1 MPTPRR
7 TAAATGPTGVVTL
20 TAAERARTVA
30 ARGGPATVLP
40 GEGGGRVPPE
50 LHYAADDGTTLL
62 LVRAEH
68 PLVAAAGAAA
78 RGELPAMLEIT
89 DTAPVPLREPVRGL
103 LWITGWV
110 RVLRSDVAR
119 SAALMVAEQRP
130 DPRLLDVGHAASVL
144 RMLPASLVLADAAG
158 TESVHPTGFALARPD
173 PFCADEDRWLC
184 HLEDCHPE
192 VIENLGRHVPVTLRR
207 RGARVRPLG
216 LDRFGLRLR
225 VEMADC
231 DHDVR
236 LPFSRPVGNAEELK
250 RELRRL
256 AGWPVRD

>member
-7 TAAATGPTGVVTL
+7 TAAASARTGVGAL
-20 TAAERARTVA
+20 TAAERARSVA
-30 ARGGPATVLP
+30 ARGGHATLQT

-50 LHYAADDGTTLL
+50 LHHVADDGATLL
-62 LVRAEH
+62 LLRTEH
-68 PLVAAAGAAA
+68 PLIAAAGTAA

-110 RVLRSDVAR
+110 RVLGSDAAR
-119 SAALMVAEQRP
+119 SAAVTVAERRP
-130 DPRLLDVGHAASVL
+130 DPRLLDVGHGASVL

-158 TESVHPTGFALARPD
+158 TASVHPTEFALARPD
-173 PFCADEDRWLC
+173 PFCADGDRWLR
-184 HLEDCHPE
+184 HLDECHPE
-192 VIENLGRHVPVTLRR
+192 VIENLSRHVPVTLRS
-207 RGARVRPLG
+207 RGGRVRPLG

-225 VEMADC
+225 VETADG

-236 LPFSRPVGNAEELK
+236 LHFSGPVGDAEELD

-256 AGWPVRD
+256 AG